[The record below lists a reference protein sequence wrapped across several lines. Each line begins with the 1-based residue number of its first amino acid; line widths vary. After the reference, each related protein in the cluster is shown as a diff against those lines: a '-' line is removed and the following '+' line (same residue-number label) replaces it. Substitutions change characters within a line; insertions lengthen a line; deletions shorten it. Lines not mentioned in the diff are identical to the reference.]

1 MKPRRARRLWPPPV
15 KKGPNQTAGN
25 DELYIFDRQKRRD
38 QDQKF
43 IGSPVFA
50 DPAQKLDSSDEAR
63 IAALAKQ
70 WFVDMQQ
77 GKVDR
82 SQYAPAY
89 AAQINDG
96 AVQAMSGN
104 LNRYG
109 APPLQAEIAK
119 IRKIGGQVFY
129 VVEFL
134 FPHGEATALTFGFD
148 ASGKINGVAAASMAG
163 D

>member
-1 MKPRRARRLWPPPV
+1 MMNSISSIFRSAATRIKNLWARLLIFAV
-15 KKGPNQTAGN
+15 QVVGAGAA
-25 DELYIFDRQKRRD
+25 
-38 QDQKF
+38 
-43 IGSPVFA
+43 V
-50 DPAQKLDSSDEAR
+50 PAQECDSSDEAR
-63 IAALAKQ
+63 IAAMAKL

-89 AAQINDG
+89 AAQITDG

-119 IRKIGGQVFY
+119 MRKIGGQVFY

-134 FPHGEATALTFGFD
+134 FPLGEATALTFGFD
-148 ASGKINGVAAASMAG
+148 ASGKINGVAAASMAR

>member
-1 MKPRRARRLWPPPV
+1 MMSFISSIVRSAATKTKNSWALLLILAV
-15 KKGPNQTAGN
+15 QLVGAGA
-25 DELYIFDRQKRRD
+25 
-38 QDQKF
+38 
-43 IGSPVFA
+43 GFA

-89 AAQINDG
+89 AAQITDG
-96 AVQAMSGN
+96 AVREMSGN
-104 LNRYG
+104 LNSYG
-109 APPLQAEIAK
+109 APPLRAEIAK
-119 IRKIGGQVFY
+119 TRKIGGQVFY
-129 VVEFL
+129 VVKFV
-134 FPHGEATALTFGFD
+134 FPRGEATALMFGFD
-148 ASGKINGVAAASMAG
+148 ASGKITGVAVASMTG

>member
-1 MKPRRARRLWPPPV
+1 MMSSISSIFRSAATRIKNLWARLLIFV
-15 KKGPNQTAGN
+15 LQVVGAGAA
-25 DELYIFDRQKRRD
+25 
-38 QDQKF
+38 
-43 IGSPVFA
+43 V
-50 DPAQKLDSSDEAR
+50 PAQERDSSDEAR
-63 IAALAKQ
+63 IAAVAKQ

-89 AAQINDG
+89 AAQITDG

>member
-1 MKPRRARRLWPPPV
+1 MNSISSIVRSAATRIKNLWARLLIFV
-15 KKGPNQTAGN
+15 LQVVGAGAA
-25 DELYIFDRQKRRD
+25 
-38 QDQKF
+38 
-43 IGSPVFA
+43 V
-50 DPAQKLDSSDEAR
+50 PAQEIDASDEAR
-63 IAALAKQ
+63 IAAVAKQ

-89 AAQINDG
+89 AAQITDV

-119 IRKIGGQVFY
+119 TRKIGGQVFY
-129 VVEFL
+129 VVTFL

-148 ASGKINGVAAASMAG
+148 GSGKINGVAAG

>member
-1 MKPRRARRLWPPPV
+1 MGAVIDFCGASGRRRAAV
-15 KKGPNQTAGN
+15 
-25 DELYIFDRQKRRD
+25 
-38 QDQKF
+38 
-43 IGSPVFA
+43 
-50 DPAQKLDSSDEAR
+50 PAQERDSSDEAR

-77 GKVDR
+77 GKVDC

-89 AAQINDG
+89 AAQITDG

-119 IRKIGGQVFY
+119 MRKIGGQVFY

-134 FPHGEATALTFGFD
+134 FPQGEATALTFGFD
-148 ASGKINGVAAASMAG
+148 ASGKINGVAAASLAG

>member
-1 MKPRRARRLWPPPV
+1 MMSFISSIVRSAATRAKNSWALLLILAV
-15 KKGPNQTAGN
+15 QLVGA
-25 DELYIFDRQKRRD
+25 
-38 QDQKF
+38 
-43 IGSPVFA
+43 SPGFA
-50 DPAQKLDSSDEAR
+50 DPAQKRDSSDEAR

-89 AAQINDG
+89 AAQITDG

-109 APPLQAEIAK
+109 APPLRVEIAK
-119 IRKIGGQVFY
+119 TRKIGGKVFY
-129 VVEFL
+129 VVKFV
-134 FPHGEATALTFGFD
+134 FPSGEATALTFGFD
-148 ASGKINGVAAASMAG
+148 ASGKITGVAVASTAG